1 VAITFRPSRIPRGFK
16 CGLFSASSNAWDAF
30 APLPQAEQL
39 GDIVRIGPI
48 LSDLLILVRRI
59 EREHA
64 VRHPGQPLNGFIDL
78 LAARWHPEH
87 QPKDAASD
95 AAGAQRVKWKEEMPE
110 VTRFFGIVVR
120 MYFRDHSPAHFH
132 AEYGEYEALVE
143 IETLSTL
150 RGDLPRRAMALV
162 LEWAALHRQELRA
175 DWERA
180 RGGEPLESIAP
191 LD

>member
-1 VAITFRPSRIPRGFK
+1 
-16 CGLFSASSNAWDAF
+16 
-30 APLPQAEQL
+30 L
-39 GDIVRIGPI
+39 GDFFSSLLESLFVRNHYSRDTP
-48 LSDLLILVRRI
+48 LTALWPASKWVRGR
-59 EREHA
+59 
-64 VRHPGQPLNGFIDL
+64 LF
-78 LAARWHPEH
+78 
-87 QPKDAASD
+87 DAA
-95 AAGAQRVKWKEEMPE
+95 AAEAVESKEEMPE
-110 VTRFFGIVVR
+110 VTRFFGIVIR

-143 IETLSTL
+143 IETLSIL

-180 RGGEPLESIAP
+180 RGGTPLESIAP

>member
-1 VAITFRPSRIPRGFK
+1 
-16 CGLFSASSNAWDAF
+16 
-30 APLPQAEQL
+30 
-39 GDIVRIGPI
+39 
-48 LSDLLILVRRI
+48 
-59 EREHA
+59 
-64 VRHPGQPLNGFIDL
+64 
-78 LAARWHPEH
+78 
-87 QPKDAASD
+87 
-95 AAGAQRVKWKEEMPE
+95 MPE

>member
-1 VAITFRPSRIPRGFK
+1 MRLQLLDAGRSERVESR
-16 CGLFSASSNAWDAF
+16 
-30 APLPQAEQL
+30 
-39 GDIVRIGPI
+39 
-48 LSDLLILVRRI
+48 
-59 EREHA
+59 
-64 VRHPGQPLNGFIDL
+64 
-78 LAARWHPEH
+78 
-87 QPKDAASD
+87 
-95 AAGAQRVKWKEEMPE
+95 EEMPE

-143 IETLSTL
+143 IETLAIL
-150 RGDLPRRAMALV
+150 RGELPRRALALV

-180 RGGEPLESIAP
+180 RGGIPLKPIAP

>member
-1 VAITFRPSRIPRGFK
+1 MGPMR
-16 CGLFSASSNAWDAF
+16 
-30 APLPQAEQL
+30 LP
-39 GDIVRIGPI
+39 G
-48 LSDLLILVRRI
+48 
-59 EREHA
+59 
-64 VRHPGQPLNGFIDL
+64 
-78 LAARWHPEH
+78 
-87 QPKDAASD
+87 AASTE
-95 AAGAQRVKWKEEMPE
+95 RVESEGEMPE

-143 IETLSTL
+143 IETLSIL
-150 RGDLPRRAMALV
+150 RGELPRRAMALV

-180 RGGEPLESIAP
+180 RGGTPLEPIAP